1 MFIILHN
8 KRDGNEILIN
18 IRRIESVYKNYVLF
32 PDENYAEV
40 QESYEEIKEA
50 IKKAMEI
57 DTE

>member
-1 MFIILHN
+1 MFIILHREN
-8 KRDGNEILIN
+8 GKELMIN
-18 IRRIESVYKNYVLF
+18 VKNIESVTGSYVNF
-32 PDENYAEV
+32 KEYSYTV